1 MQGILQG
8 TMQSVSISSSGSSLS
23 PPARSQSHFLPATIQ
38 TTPSTE
44 QRHTAMRATPPGA
57 TPASVPHGSRQAA
70 TGQSMRKG
78 NEEATENTSFT
89 QKINMT
95 ETLSCSLIL
104 LCCVCLV
111 KTRTRTLPEGRAEGK
126 QQNRPR
132 FRSKIHSR
140 ENKGKRP
147 QLQYK
152 FSNSFT
158 LLPLRL

>member
-1 MQGILQG
+1 MFPSPQAAPPSPHQLDHKAIFSLLPFKLHQ
-8 TMQSVSISSSGSSLS
+8 MQSRGT
-23 PPARSQSHFLPATIQ
+23 R
-38 TTPSTE
+38 
-44 QRHTAMRATPPGA
+44 QRKQAPPGA
-57 TPASVPHGSRQAA
+57 TPASVPHGSRHAA
-70 TGQSMRKG
+70 TGRSMRKG
-78 NEEATENTSFT
+78 NEEATEDTSFT
-89 QKINMT
+89 QQIDMT

-104 LCCVCLV
+104 LCCACLV